1 MRTHQVEVDEDIFAF
16 IKSNSEPLVDT
27 FNSTLRRLLQLNS
40 TDSTKPT
47 NLARSQSSTAFPSG
61 TPQALRQILEVA
73 QLVRGGAYTRTS
85 ATGFVAKQH
94 KVANQTVQ
102 DKYARQL
109 GLTTGQFDR
118 LLEQK
123 DSKELKGLLKSKY
136 APHAKLIDGT
146 LS

>member
-1 MRTHQVEVDEDIFAF
+1 M
-16 IKSNSEPLVDT
+16 
-27 FNSTLRRLLQLNS
+27 LLM
-40 TDSTKPT
+40 
-47 NLARSQSSTAFPSG
+47 TA
-61 TPQALRQILEVA
+61 QALRQILEVA
-73 QLVRGGAYTRTS
+73 QLVRGGAYSRTS
-85 ATGFVAKQH
+85 ATGFVAKQY

-123 DSKELKGLLKSKY
+123 DSKELKGMLKSKY
-136 APHAKLIDGT
+136 APHAKLIDGA